1 MKKEI
6 GFYKNNIKNWLLTID
21 LMSQE
26 STIKNRQS
34 MSQESTISSNDV
46 LSVFQYKT
54 LTAIY
59 YIEMVI
65 NIIPTLNQL

>member
-1 MKKEI
+1 
-6 GFYKNNIKNWLLTID
+6 
-21 LMSQE
+21 MSQE

>member
-1 MKKEI
+1 MCSPQRFI
-6 GFYKNNIKNWLLTID
+6 YHITISQLCSNDIKTI
-21 LMSQE
+21 SA
-26 STIKNRQS
+26 II
-34 MSQESTISSNDV
+34 SQESTISSNDV

>member
-1 MKKEI
+1 
-6 GFYKNNIKNWLLTID
+6 
-21 LMSQE
+21 MSQE

-34 MSQESTISSNDV
+34 MSQESTISSSDV

-65 NIIPTLNQL
+65 KIIPTLNQL